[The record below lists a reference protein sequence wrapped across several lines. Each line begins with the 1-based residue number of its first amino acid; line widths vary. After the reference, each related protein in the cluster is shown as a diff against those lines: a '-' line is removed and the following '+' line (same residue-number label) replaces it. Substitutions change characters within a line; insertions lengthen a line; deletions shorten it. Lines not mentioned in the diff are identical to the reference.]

1 MTTTDVLRIAPE
13 ISLPLDA
20 ATRRLAILAQSGAGK
35 SNTAVKLA
43 EEMYRVGIPWVA
55 IDPKGDWWGMR
66 SDHRG
71 TGPGLPIP
79 ILGGL
84 HGDIPLDPH
93 GGRAVADLVVDQRV
107 TVILDVSEFESNEQ
121 MWRFLLDFGTQLLR
135 RKAAN
140 RWPLHL
146 FLDEADQ
153 YMPQSARE
161 GGSLPRCLGVWL
173 RAVTKGRQRGLGSTL
188 ISQRSATVHKDAL
201 YMAEAMFA
209 MRTVGPRN
217 KGDRPTI
224 SGWFDE
230 HAIDGKS
237 LIDVLP
243 TLANGEA
250 LVASPVWLG
259 ITQPTRIQMY
269 QRQTFDSGATPSME
283 DAGAPVATLADI
295 DLGAL
300 AERMQETIE
309 IARAND
315 PEVLRAEVARLK
327 RELDDATANGR
338 RLGSEATAEAYAANE
353 AQLLAAAGVERDDLR
368 RIIDDYGRLFG
379 STLGLLDD
387 VAEAASGAA
396 RGTRAAL
403 SGIAPLRMVS
413 VPNHGPGEPVTWK
426 ISKIGTCCP
435 HAFEEHDAASWRC
448 INEGCACPGWGIDRA
463 LERSTADFNDRHERA
478 RVAESADARAPTE
491 YEAGFADVVEFGRE
505 FERMGKPS
513 EGVFDPEKV
522 GPPLVSTV
530 FHADGSMTHGGTL
543 VAPLVLKAGARRML
557 AVLAAFGDHGLTREQ
572 LGTLAS
578 VQSTGGTFSTYLS
591 DLRQAQ
597 YITEREGRV
606 RPTLGGLDAA
616 DTSMAI
622 PRTTAGLVEAYGGKL
637 KGGARRMLDTLVRR
651 HPSWLTREE
660 LGYAANVQSTGGT
673 FSTYLS
679 ALRRNG
685 LIEEDGP
692 RVRAGPALYLFE
704 EAR

>member
-1 MTTTDVLRIAPE
+1 MTTTDGLRIAPE
-13 ISLPLDA
+13 IWLPLDA

-35 SNTAVKLA
+35 SNTAVRIA
-43 EEMYRVGIPWVA
+43 EEMHRVGIPWVA

-66 SDHRG
+66 SDYRG

-93 GGRAVADLVVDQRV
+93 GGRVVADLVVDQRV
-107 TVILDVSEFESNEQ
+107 SLILDVSEFETREA
-121 MWRFLLDFGTQLLR
+121 MWRFLADFGSRLLQ
-135 RKAAN
+135 RKASE
-140 RWPLHL
+140 RQPLHL

-153 YMPQSARE
+153 YMPQTTRE
-161 GGSLPRCLGVWL
+161 GGSLPRCLGVWV
-173 RAVTKGRQRGLGSTL
+173 RVVTKGRQRGLGSTL

-201 YMAEAMFA
+201 YMAEAMLA

-217 KGDRPTI
+217 RGDRPVVA
-224 SGWFDE
+224 GWFEE

-237 LIDVLP
+237 IIDVLP
-243 TLANGEA
+243 TLLNGEA

-259 ITQPTRIQMY
+259 ITQPERILMY
-269 QRQTFDSGATPSME
+269 QRQTFDSGATPSMD

-315 PEVLRAEVARLK
+315 PEVLRAEVSRLK
-327 RELDDATANGR
+327 RELADATADGR
-338 RLGSEATAEAYAANE
+338 RKGSAAVHDSFIE
-353 AQLLAAAGVERDDLR
+353 IYGASPDQLIASLGVERDDLR
-368 RIIDDYGRLFG
+368 RIVDDYGRLFG
-379 STLGLLDD
+379 HTLGLLDD
-387 VAEAASGAA
+387 VAEGVSGIA
-396 RGTRAAL
+396 RDTRAAL
-403 SGIAPLRMVS
+403 SGIAPLRVVP

-448 INEGCACPGWGIDRA
+448 LAEGCACPGWSIDRA
-463 LERSTADFNDRHERA
+463 LERSVADFNDRHERA
-478 RVAESADARAPTE
+478 RVAESADAPGPNPGGAIHAGSSPAPRTTVTNIKNRVTPVTLLAE
-491 YEAGFADVVEFGRE
+491 DRI
-505 FERMGKPS
+505 PPD
-513 EGVFDPEKV
+513 GV
-522 GPPLVSTV
+522 
-530 FHADGSMTHGGTL
+530 A
-543 VAPLVLKAGARRML
+543 LKAGARRML
-557 AVLAAFGDHGLTREQ
+557 AVLAAFGATGAQGLTREQ

-597 YITEREGRV
+597 YITEIDGHLWT
-606 RPTLGGLDAA
+606 TLAGDAA
-616 DTSMAI
+616 ADGSVRI
-622 PRTTAGLVEAYGGKL
+622 PRTTADLVEAYGGKL
-637 KGGARRMLDTLVRR
+637 KGGARRMLDELVG
-651 HPSWLTREE
+651 HYPQWVTRET
-660 LGYAANVQSTGGT
+660 LGTLSGVAHTGGT